1 MELKAL
7 KQEEQTGTHHPWDVV
22 EAKEMSS
29 AWRGKGLLVVGA
41 ETSLGLAQPPP
52 AHKPR
57 A

>member
-1 MELKAL
+1 MELKTL

-22 EAKEMSS
+22 ETKEMSS